1 MKIVLNG
8 ENKMTIKALEKAIAG
23 IKGNEGLSKSG
34 KMKELFKLGLEIKE
48 IANIM
53 EVRYNFVYNV
63 VSNLV
68 IVEGIEVEASSR
80 GTSKKDLVWGL
91 LDEGK
96 TAKEI
101 AVELKT
107 NYNYVY
113 KLRKEWQA
121 KIEAEKAKAET
132 EVAVDQK

>member
-1 MKIVLNG
+1 MKIVLTN
-8 ENKMTIKALEKAIAG
+8 G
-23 IKGNEGLSKSG
+23 IKGLDKKVDAIMNNEGLSKSG
-34 KMKELFKLGLEIKE
+34 KMKELFRLGLEIKE
-48 IANIM
+48 IATM
-53 EVRYNFVYNV
+53 LGVRYNFVYNV
-63 VSNLV
+63 VSNMV
-68 IVEGIEVEASSR
+68 IVEGIEVEQNKQS
-80 GTSKKDLVWGL
+80 SKKDAVWAL

-121 KIEAEKAKAET
+121 KVEAEVKAQNEAYEKEMMG
-132 EVAVDQK
+132 EVK

>member
-1 MKIVLNG
+1 MKIVLTN
-8 ENKMTIKALEKAIAG
+8 G
-23 IKGNEGLSKSG
+23 IKGLDKKVDTIMNNEGLSKSG
-34 KMKELFKLGLEIKE
+34 KMKELFRLGLEIKA
-48 IANIM
+48 IADM
-53 EVRYNFVYNV
+53 LGVRYNFVYNV
-63 VSNLV
+63 VSNMV
-68 IVEGIEVEASSR
+68 IVEGIEVEQTKQA
-80 GTSKKDLVWGL
+80 SKKDAVWAL

-121 KIEAEKAKAET
+121 KVEAEVKAQNEAYEKEIMG
-132 EVAVDQK
+132 EIK

>member
-1 MKIVLNG
+1 MKIVLTN
-8 ENKMTIKALEKAIAG
+8 G
-23 IKGNEGLSKSG
+23 IKGLDKKVDAIMNNEGLSKSG
-34 KMKELFKLGLEIKE
+34 KMKELFRLGLEIKA
-48 IANIM
+48 IADM
-53 EVRYNFVYNV
+53 LGVRYNFVYNV
-63 VSNLV
+63 VSNMV
-68 IVEGIEVEASSR
+68 IVEGIEVEQTKQA
-80 GTSKKDLVWGL
+80 SKKDAVWAL

-121 KIEAEKAKAET
+121 KVEAEVKAQNEAYEKEIMG
-132 EVAVDQK
+132 EVK

>member
-1 MKIVLNG
+1 MKIVLTN
-8 ENKMTIKALEKAIAG
+8 G
-23 IKGNEGLSKSG
+23 IKGLDKKVDAIMNNEGLSKSG
-34 KMKELFKLGLEIKE
+34 KMKELFRLGLEIKA
-48 IANIM
+48 IADM
-53 EVRYNFVYNV
+53 LGVRYNFVYNV
-63 VSNLV
+63 VSNMV
-68 IVEGIEVEASSR
+68 IVEGIEVEQTKQA
-80 GTSKKDLVWGL
+80 SKKDAVWAL

-121 KIEAEKAKAET
+121 KVEAEVKAQNEAYEKEIMG
-132 EVAVDQK
+132 EIK

>member
-1 MKIVLNG
+1 MKIVLG
-8 ENKMTIKALEKAIAG
+8 KEVKGLDKKVDAIM
-23 IKGNEGLSKSG
+23 NQEGLSKSG
-34 KMKELFKLGLEIKE
+34 KMKELFRLGLEIKA
-48 IANIM
+48 IADM
-53 EVRYNFVYNV
+53 LGVRYNFVYNV
-63 VSNLV
+63 VSNMV
-68 IVEGIEVEASSR
+68 IVEGIEVEQTKQA
-80 GTSKKDLVWGL
+80 SKKDAVWAL

-121 KIEAEKAKAET
+121 KVEAEVKAQNEAYEKEMMG
-132 EVAVDQK
+132 EVK

>member
-1 MKIVLNG
+1 MW
-8 ENKMTIKALEKAIAG
+8 ALLA
-23 IKGNEGLSKSG
+23 
-34 KMKELFKLGLEIKE
+34 
-48 IANIM
+48 
-53 EVRYNFVYNV
+53 
-63 VSNLV
+63 
-68 IVEGIEVEASSR
+68 
-80 GTSKKDLVWGL
+80 
-91 LDEGK
+91 EGK

-121 KIEAEKAKAET
+121 TQVVVEDKAAG